1 MLHRNLKSKNKAK
14 KERKESQTK
23 IHIVMIYLTSL
34 NFVSPPF
41 KQGFWVL
48 GASGGVGEGGGGWVG
63 HLSFPYYT
71 FKSSH
76 H

>member
-34 NFVSPPF
+34 NVVSPPF
-41 KQGFWVL
+41 KQGFWGL
-48 GASGGVGEGGGGWVG
+48 QEG
-63 HLSFPYYT
+63 
-71 FKSSH
+71 
-76 H
+76 